1 MLETICS
8 VCHNIN
14 MDCNTYHQSSMQR
27 QTSWTLCSI
36 KWSVTTPPR
45 CSNVLFCHFSYSG
58 KSGISADIFVLYKIL
73 FEYLFSA
80 LHHSS
85 VQYRLVIMF
94 PLSIWELLICDNAVL
109 FYPPR
114 LLISDLHTVSRI
126 FTLSDSSNWSP
137 NTHHRVGH
145 YLHNGILMPTHTG
158 SVGWREGREKFI

>member
-1 MLETICS
+1 MAETICPA
-8 VCHNIN
+8 CHSAVHHTIN
-14 MDCNTYHQSSMQR
+14 THWYHQSSIQCR
-27 QTSWTLCSI
+27 SSWSVCSET
-36 KWSVTTPPR
+36 WSVTTPTQQWTICVNLGDVRAP
-45 CSNVLFCHFSYSG
+45 V
-58 KSGISADIFVLYKIL
+58 IFVLYKIL